1 MGEVEN
7 YLKLNEDKQVK
18 QQQQHS
24 VKEKKIDTPKKSEH
38 HHNSESSRGHQANA
52 SSSVVEPAKPH

>member
-1 MGEVEN
+1 
-7 YLKLNEDKQVK
+7 
-18 QQQQHS
+18 

-38 HHNSESSRGHQANA
+38 HHNSESSRGHQVNA